1 MARTASN
8 IVTVMTMATVMA
20 GGIATA
26 VSAQQPFYHGKQIT
40 MVVGSAPSGGYD
52 LYARLLARH
61 WPQLIPGNPNFVVQ
75 NMDGAGSLVA
85 TNFLANTAPRDGTT
99 IGGVQNHMGFEP
111 LLGMT
116 GSRDNIRFKAQDLN
130 WIGSVAKE
138 VPVVVVWHDTPVK
151 TFDDTFKQEVL
162 MGSSGIATADSVYAN
177 VLNAILGTKFK
188 VITGYKSQGELG
200 SAMERGEIAGRA
212 GWFTSS
218 LLSTRSDWVRDKQV
232 RVLVQVALE
241 KHPEFPDVPLALD
254 WAKTEEAKPQLEF
267 SLAWLL
273 MGRPF
278 VAPPAVPADRVKL
291 LRDTFM
297 QALASPGLREEAKK
311 LKLEISP
318 MTGEEIDA
326 LLAKYY
332 KTPPDVVEKV
342 RKIVAPG
349 RP

>member
-1 MARTASN
+1 MAKTGFMVAAVGAAAFMASAAVTA
-8 IVTVMTMATVMA
+8 A
-20 GGIATA
+20 
-26 VSAQQPFYHGKQIT
+26 SAQQSFYQGKQIT
-40 MVVGSAPSGGYD
+40 LVVGSAPGGGYD
-52 LYARLLARH
+52 LYARLLTRH
-61 WPQLIPGNPNFVVQ
+61 WPEFIPGKPNFIVQ

-116 GSRDNIRFKAQDLN
+116 GSRENVRFKAQDLN
-130 WIGSVAKE
+130 WIGSAAKE
-138 VPVVVVWHDTPVK
+138 VPVVVVWHETPVK

-162 MGSSGIATADSVYAN
+162 MGSSGIATADSVYGN
-177 VLNAILGTKFK
+177 VMNAILGTKFK
-188 VITGYKSQGELG
+188 IITGYKSQNEL
-200 SAMERGEIAGRA
+200 STAMERGEVAGRA
-212 GWFTSS
+212 GWFISS
-218 LLSTRSDWVRDKQV
+218 LLSTRSDWIRDKKV

-241 KHPEFPDVPLALD
+241 KHPQFPDVPLVLD
-254 WAKTEEAKPQLEF
+254 WAKSAEAKPQLEF

-278 VAPPAVPADRVKL
+278 LAPPGVPADRVKL

-297 QALASPGLREEAKK
+297 QTMASPGLLAEAKK

-318 MTGEEIDA
+318 MSGAEIDA

-332 KTPPDVVEKV
+332 KTPPEVVEKV

-349 RP
+349 R

>member
-1 MARTASN
+1 MAKTAGR
-8 IVTVMTMATVMA
+8 IATVA
-20 GGIATA
+20 GAAVLTVGCITA
-26 VSAQQPFYHGKQIT
+26 ASAQQPFYQGKQIT

-61 WPQLIPGNPNFVVQ
+61 WPQIIPGNPNFVVQ

-130 WIGSVAKE
+130 WIGSAAKE
-138 VPVVVVWHDTPVK
+138 VPVVVVWHETPIK
-151 TFDDTFKQEVL
+151 TFEDTFQQEVL

-188 VITGYKSQGELG
+188 VIAGYKSQGELG
-200 SAMERGEIAGRA
+200 SAMERGEVAGRA

-218 LLSTRSDWVRDKQV
+218 LMSTRSDWVRDKKV

-241 KHPEFPDVPLALD
+241 KHPDFPDVPLALE

-278 VAPPAVPADRVKL
+278 VAPPGVPADRVTL

-297 QALASPGLREEAKK
+297 QALASPGLQEEAKK

-318 MTGEEIDA
+318 MSGVEIDA

-342 RKIVAPG
+342 RKIVAPQ
-349 RP
+349 RS

>member
-1 MARTASN
+1 
-8 IVTVMTMATVMA
+8 MTKA
-20 GGIATA
+20 GRIATA
-26 VSAQQPFYHGKQIT
+26 VGAGLWAATAFGATASVQQPFYQGKQIT

-61 WPQLIPGNPNFVVQ
+61 WPQLIPGKPNFVVQ

-85 TNFLANTAPRDGTT
+85 TNFLANTAPKDGTT
-99 IGGVQNHMGFEP
+99 IGAVQNHMGFEP

-116 GSRDNIRFKAQDLN
+116 GPRDNIRFKAQELN
-130 WIGSVAKE
+130 WIGSAAKE
-138 VPVVVVWHDTPVK
+138 VPVVVVWHETPIK
-151 TFDDTFKQEVL
+151 TFEDTFKQEVL
-162 MGSSGIATADSVYAN
+162 MGSSGVATADSVYAN

-188 VITGYKSQGELG
+188 IIAGYKSQGELG

-212 GWFTSS
+212 GWFISS
-218 LLSTRSDWVRDKQV
+218 LLSTRSDWVRDNKV

-241 KHPEFPDVPLALD
+241 KHPGFPNVPLALD
-254 WAKTEEAKPQLEF
+254 WAKSEEAKPQLEF

-278 VAPPAVPADRVKL
+278 LAPPGVPAERVKL
-291 LRDTFM
+291 LRDSFM
-297 QALASPGLREEAKK
+297 QALASPGLQQEATK

-318 MTGEEIDA
+318 MSGAEIDA

-332 KTPPDVVEKV
+332 KTPPEVVEKV
-342 RKIVAPG
+342 RKIVAP
-349 RP
+349 RRS

>member
-1 MARTASN
+1 MTKAGQ
-8 IVTVMTMATVMA
+8 IVTAVGAALLA
-20 GGIATA
+20 GAALGATA
-26 VSAQQPFYHGKQIT
+26 SAQQPFYQGKQIT

-85 TNFLANTAPRDGTT
+85 TNFLANTAPKDGTT

-116 GSRDNIRFKAQDLN
+116 GPRENIRFKAQELN
-130 WIGSVAKE
+130 WIGSAAKE
-138 VPVVVVWHDTPVK
+138 VPVVVVWHESPVK

-188 VITGYKSQGELG
+188 IIAGYKSQGELG
-200 SAMERGEIAGRA
+200 SAMERGEVAGRA

-218 LLSTRSDWVRDKQV
+218 LLSTRSDWVRDNKV

-241 KHPEFPDVPLALD
+241 KHPDFPDVPLVLD

-278 VAPPAVPADRVKL
+278 LAPPGVPAERVKL

-297 QALASPGLREEAKK
+297 QALASPGLQEEAKK

-318 MTGEEIDA
+318 MSGAEIDA

-332 KTPPDVVEKV
+332 KTPPEVVEKV
-342 RKIVAPG
+342 RKIVAPS
-349 RP
+349 RS

>member
-1 MARTASN
+1 MTTSGQ
-8 IVTVMTMATVMA
+8 IVTTVGA
-20 GGIATA
+20 ALLATA
-26 VSAQQPFYHGKQIT
+26 VLSAPASAQQPFYQGKQIT

-61 WPQLIPGNPNFVVQ
+61 WPQVIPGNPNFVVQ

-85 TNFLANTAPRDGTT
+85 TNFLANTAPKDGTT
-99 IGGVQNHMGFEP
+99 IGAVQNHMGFEP

-116 GSRDNIRFKAQDLN
+116 GPRDNIRFKAQDLN
-130 WIGSVAKE
+130 WIGSAAKE
-138 VPVVVVWHDTPVK
+138 VPVVVVWHETPIK

-162 MGSSGIATADSVYAN
+162 VGSSGIATADSVYAN

-188 VITGYKSQGELG
+188 IIAGYKSQGELG

-218 LLSTRSDWVRDKQV
+218 LLSTRSDWVRDNKV

-241 KHPEFPDVPLALD
+241 KHPDFPDVPLALD
-254 WAKTEEAKPQLEF
+254 WAKSAEAKPQLEF

-278 VAPPAVPADRVKL
+278 VAPPGVPADRVKL
-291 LRDTFM
+291 LRDSFM
-297 QALASPGLREEAKK
+297 QALASPGLQEEAKK

-318 MTGEEIDA
+318 MTGDEIHA
-326 LLAKYY
+326 LLNKYY
-332 KTPPDVVEKV
+332 QTPPEVIEKV
-342 RKIVAPG
+342 RSIVAPS
-349 RP
+349 RS

>member
-1 MARTASN
+1 MTKAGQ
-8 IVTVMTMATVMA
+8 IVTATGAALLATMALSV
-20 GGIATA
+20 TA
-26 VSAQQPFYHGKQIT
+26 SAQQPFYQGKQIT

-85 TNFLANTAPRDGTT
+85 TNFLANTAPKDGTT
-99 IGGVQNHMGFEP
+99 IGAVQNHMGFEP

-116 GSRDNIRFKAQDLN
+116 GPRDNIRFKAQELN
-130 WIGSVAKE
+130 WIGSAAKE
-138 VPVVVVWHDTPVK
+138 VPVVVVWHETPVK

-188 VITGYKSQGELG
+188 IIAGYKSQGELG
-200 SAMERGEIAGRA
+200 AAMERGEIAGRA

-218 LLSTRSDWVRDKQV
+218 LMSTRSDWVRDNKV

-241 KHPEFPDVPLALD
+241 KHPDFPDVPLALE
-254 WAKTEEAKPQLEF
+254 WAKSEEAKPQLEF

-273 MGRPF
+273 MGRPYL
-278 VAPPAVPADRVKL
+278 APPGVPAERVKL

-297 QALASPGLREEAKK
+297 QALASPGLQEEAKK

-318 MTGEEIDA
+318 MNGVEIDT

-332 KTPPDVVEKV
+332 KTPPEVIEKV
-342 RKIVAPG
+342 RKIVAPS
-349 RP
+349 RS

>member
-1 MARTASN
+1 MARAGLIVISVSVALGAS
-8 IVTVMTMATVMA
+8 ALSA
-20 GGIATA
+20 GA
-26 VSAQQPFYHGKQIT
+26 SAQGQQPFYQGKQIT

-85 TNFLANTAPRDGTT
+85 TNFIANTAPRDGTT

-116 GSRDNIRFKAQDLN
+116 GPRENVRFKAQELN
-130 WIGSVAKE
+130 WLGSAAKE
-138 VPVVVVWHDTPVK
+138 VPVVVVWHASPVM
-151 TFDDTFKQEVL
+151 TFDDTFKQELL
-162 MGSSGIATADSVYAN
+162 MGSSGTATSDSVYAN
-177 VLNAILGTKFK
+177 VMNAMLGTKFK
-188 VITGYKSQGELG
+188 VIAGYKSQGELG
-200 SAMERGEIAGRA
+200 AAIERGEVVGRA

-218 LLSTRSDWVRDKQV
+218 LTSTRGDWLRDKKV
-232 RVLVQVALE
+232 RVLAQLALE
-241 KHPEFPDVPLALD
+241 KHPDFPDVPLVLD
-254 WAKTEEAKPQLEF
+254 WAKSADVKPQLEF
-267 SLAWLL
+267 SLAWML

-278 VAPPAVPADRVKL
+278 LAPPAVPADRVKL

-297 QALASPGLREEAKK
+297 QAVATPGLLEEAKK

-318 MTGEEIDA
+318 MSGVEIDE

-342 RKIVAPG
+342 RKIVAPQ
-349 RP
+349 RS